1 MAWHADTPY
10 NQLAPLPPANEVETR
25 QVLKATI
32 EARAALA
39 GLDKAAQLI
48 PNPSVLINTLPLL
61 EAQASSEI
69 ENIVTT
75 ADELFRYSD
84 ADDGSANPA
93 VKETLRYRSALN
105 RGVTSVRSRPLNVST
120 AIELCSIIQK
130 RDMDVRKLAGTRVVN
145 SSTGSV
151 IYTPPEGE
159 ANLRDKLAN
168 WEEFVHSSS
177 EMDPLVRMAVAHYQF
192 EAIHPF
198 DDGNGRTGRILNLLM
213 LVEAGV
219 LHDPILYMSRAIIAS
234 KSEYYRLL
242 HAVTTDEAWEDWILY
257 MLRMVRITASETVSK
272 IDAIGDLQDEMQ
284 MRVKQDFPL
293 ANNADFLAVLF
304 EQPYCRIKNVI
315 DRCGISRPT
324 ASSWLHGLAG
334 LGVLLEVKVGREVI
348 FINHRFFDILT
359 RRTEPVTAPIDLPPL
374 F

>member
-1 MAWHADTPY
+1 MPNNGLPA
-10 NQLAPLPPANEVETR
+10 LPPALEVETR
-25 QVLKATI
+25 PVLKATI

-39 GLDKAAQLI
+39 GLNKAAQLI

-84 ADDGSANPA
+84 VDDGSANPA

-120 AIELCSIIQK
+120 AIELCSIIQM
-130 RDMDVRKLAGTRVVN
+130 REMDVRKLSGTRVVN
-145 SSTGSV
+145 STTGAV

-159 ANLRDKLAN
+159 ATIRDMLGN
-168 WEEFVHSSS
+168 WEEFVHGS
-177 EMDPLVRMAVAHYQF
+177 EDVDPLVRMAVAHYQF

-198 DDGNGRTGRILNLLM
+198 DDGNGRTGRILNLLL
-213 LVEAGV
+213 LVEAG
-219 LHDPILYMSRAIIAS
+219 LLKDPILYMSRAIIAS
-234 KSEYYRLL
+234 KSEYYQLL
-242 HAVTTDEAWEDWILY
+242 HRVTTHGAWEDWVLY
-257 MLRMVRITASETVSK
+257 MLRMVRVTANETVSK
-272 IDAIGDLQDEMQ
+272 IDAIGDLQDELHL
-284 MRVKQDFPL
+284 RVKQGFPL
-293 ANNADFLAVLF
+293 ANNPDFLAVLF
-304 EQPYCRIKNVI
+304 EQPYCRIRNVI
-315 DRCGISRPT
+315 DRCGVSRPT
-324 ASSWLHGLAG
+324 ASSWLHGLAD
-334 LGVLLEVKVGREVI
+334 LKVLLEVKVGREVI

-359 RRTEPVTAPIDLPPL
+359 RRIDPRTAPIELPSL